1 MNAEPAPEA
10 FTIEPMC
17 ADLHRLARPFAAL
30 RIQAPS
36 TVDRLA
42 RSIEQYGQIV
52 PVVVVAESEQSWIL
66 IDGYRRFDALR
77 RCGQDLISVEL
88 WQCALATGL
97 LRLLA
102 RSQGRCWWPLE
113 EAAFIRELI
122 ERFGCSQRDIA
133 RDSGRDVSWVNR
145 RLALIDNL
153 PEAVI
158 DAVRQSTLSSWVASR
173 VMVPLAR
180 ANNTHAETL
189 LQALQRKA
197 LSSRELAAW
206 FDHYQRAHP
215 PLRERLVNDPG
226 LFVDAWRERRARERA
241 ERLALGPQGA
251 WLADLRTLQ
260 TLCRRLLERL
270 PQVFEPSLPGEHREP
285 LLAGF
290 RRTEQRFA
298 ELTTA
303 LERYRR
309 DD

>member
-1 MNAEPAPEA
+1 MNAEPALEA
-10 FTIEPMC
+10 FSIERVC

-30 RIQAPS
+30 RIQAPRAI
-36 TVDRLA
+36 DRLA
-42 RSIEQYGQIV
+42 RSIEQCGQIV
-52 PVVVVAESEQSWIL
+52 PVVVVAESAQSWTL
-66 IDGYRRFDALR
+66 VDGYRRFDALR
-77 RCGQDLISVEL
+77 RCGHDRISVEL
-88 WQCALATGL
+88 WQCELATGL
-97 LRLLA
+97 LKLLA

-113 EAAFIRELI
+113 EAALIRELI
-122 ERFGCSQRDIA
+122 ERFGHSQRDIA
-133 RDSGRDVSWVNR
+133 RDSARDVSWVSR
-145 RLALIDNL
+145 RLALIDSL

-158 DAVRQSTLSSWVASR
+158 EAVRQGTLSSWVASR

-189 LQALQRKA
+189 LQALQRA
-197 LSSRELAAW
+197 PLSTRELAAW
-206 FDHYQRAHP
+206 FDHYQHSHST
-215 PLRERLVNDPG
+215 LRERLVNEPG
-226 LFVDAWRERRARERA
+226 LFVDAWRERGAQQRA

-251 WLADLRTLQ
+251 WLADLRELR
-260 TLCRRLLERL
+260 TLCRRLIELL
-270 PQVFEPSLPGEHREP
+270 PQVFEPTLPLDHREP

>member
-1 MNAEPAPEA
+1 MNAEPALEA
-10 FTIEPMC
+10 FSIERVC
-17 ADLHRLARPFAAL
+17 VDLHRLTLPFAAL

-36 TVDRLA
+36 AIDRLA
-42 RSIEQYGQIV
+42 RSIEQCGQIV
-52 PVVVVAESEQSWIL
+52 PVVVVAESDQSWTL

-77 RCGQDLISVEL
+77 RCGHDLISVEL
-88 WQCALATGL
+88 WQCELATGVL
-97 LRLLA
+97 KRLA
-102 RSQGRCWWPLE
+102 QSQGRCWCPLE
-113 EAAFIRELI
+113 EAALIRELI
-122 ERFGCSQRDIA
+122 ERFDRSQREIA
-133 RDSGRDVSWVNR
+133 RDSARDVSWVSR
-145 RLALIDNL
+145 RLALIDSL

-158 DAVRQSTLSSWVASR
+158 EAVRQGTLSSWVASR

-189 LQALQRKA
+189 LQALQRKP
-197 LSSRELAAW
+197 LSTRELAAW
-206 FDHYQRAHP
+206 FDQYQRAHR
-215 PLRERLVNDPG
+215 PLRERLVNEPG
-226 LFVDAWRERRARERA
+226 LFSEAWRERCAQQRA

-251 WLADLRTLQ
+251 WLADLRALQ
-260 TLCRRLLERL
+260 ALCRRLIELL
-270 PQVFEPSLPGEHREP
+270 PQVFEPTLPVDHRAP